1 MPHKIEPQWAV
12 LPLIKPYDGD
22 MRRNLEPYV
31 LTGGFSMANFNLAQW
46 AKRIL
51 EKCGIACY
59 VDMLG
64 V

>member
-1 MPHKIEPQWAV
+1 MHPKIEPQWAV

-31 LTGGFSMANFNLAQW
+31 LAGGFSMSDYSIAVW

-51 EKCGIACY
+51 EKRGIACY

-64 V
+64 A